1 MHTVESVSALLK
13 NMRDEIKKGNPVQI
27 THEFVGLVELVNC
40 INGLTFTTHYG
51 EIIDAIVKGNCCLKI
66 SETVSIQPAR
76 KSPPNDSN
84 PHSTSEPRSISNPPT
99 LSEPTNTSKPDMESG
114 SKNVSN
120 PQTQSGPTSISN
132 PPTPSNLFS
141 VRSSDIWACDN
152 EKCGKPDLILE
163 LQKPA
168 GEKTSEQIRYQ
179 CLTCCFIG
187 TAELTREEIEKA
199 MAENKPVNF
208 EINKTNVFDF
218 LNQPRPKK
226 RKTKAEKEAEAVAAE
241 GQPLI
246 DAIEAGQ
253 QHMQAIA
260 QEGREPAR
268 KKKEGS
274 ADATTFQGGPPLPS
288 YGQAQGSVV
297 APVAPAAAP
306 EAKAA
311 VQKILSQEVSQ
322 VRETDVNA
330 ALKDLSEIVK
340 TWPLERLVKEWETM
354 TGKTYKQGVTVPDA
368 MQIEVVNRLAGVPV
382 G

>member
-1 MHTVESVSALLK
+1 MHSVESVSTLLK
-13 NMRDEIKKGNPVQI
+13 NMREQLKRNEPVQI
-27 THEFVGLVELVNC
+27 TEEFGSLVDLVNT
-40 INGLTFTTHYG
+40 INGLTFQTHYG
-51 EIIDAIVKGNCCLKI
+51 EVIAAIVKGNCTIKI
-66 SETVSIQPAR
+66 SETVSVV
-76 KSPPNDSN
+76 
-84 PHSTSEPRSISNPPT
+84 PRSPET
-99 LSEPTNTSKPDMESG
+99 YSKPVVE
-114 SKNVSN
+114 
-120 PQTQSGPTSISN
+120 SGPTSTSKPVFESEPQDTSKPAPPSGSATPSKPTSISG
-132 PPTPSNLFS
+132 PETPSNPTPQSNLFC

-168 GEKTSEQIRYQ
+168 GNKTSEQIRYQ
-179 CLTCCFIG
+179 CLICCYIG

-253 QHMQAIA
+253 QHMNAIA
-260 QEGREPAR
+260 QEGRAA
-268 KKKEGS
+268 KKKGVQ
-274 ADATTFQGGPPLPS
+274 ADAGTFQGPPLPS

-311 VQKILSQEVSQ
+311 VQKILSQEVTQ

-330 ALKDLSEIVK
+330 AVKDLGEIVK
-340 TWPLERLVKEWETM
+340 TWPLDRLVKEWETM